1 PPDEA
6 ITDTEVTMCKLK
18 INTKNDPPYIFDAR
32 DKIIIDTEKSL
43 VTINGKNAINL
54 KDIFSNFP
62 TVIRGENLIE
72 IMPPDV
78 KATVSYRERYR

>member
-1 PPDEA
+1 RVLEMSF
-6 ITDTEVTMCKLK
+6 IFLNFWKVNL
-18 INTKNDPPYIFDAR
+18 NTKNDAPYIFVEIDN
-32 DKIIIDTEKSL
+32 IIIDTEKSL

>member
-1 PPDEA
+1 
-6 ITDTEVTMCKLK
+6 
-18 INTKNDPPYIFDAR
+18 
-32 DKIIIDTEKSL
+32 
-43 VTINGKNAINL
+43 NL

-72 IMPPDV
+72 IMPPDL

>member
-1 PPDEA
+1 FCKVNL
-6 ITDTEVTMCKLK
+6 ITKT
-18 INTKNDPPYIFDAR
+18 DPPYIFVAC
-32 DKIIIDTEKSL
+32 DKFFIDTEKSL

-72 IMPPDV
+72 IMPPDL

>member
-1 PPDEA
+1 VDA
-6 ITDTEVTMCKLK
+6 MSFSDLKFWKLNL
-18 INTKNDPPYIFDAR
+18 NTKNDPPYIFDAR

>member
-1 PPDEA
+1 
-6 ITDTEVTMCKLK
+6 
-18 INTKNDPPYIFDAR
+18 
-32 DKIIIDTEKSL
+32 IIDTQKSL

-72 IMPPDV
+72 IMPPDL